1 MGKALKYIFITLGI
15 LVVLIIG
22 AAVIIPFVFKDKII
36 NFAKAEA
43 NKSINAQ
50 LDFDND
56 ISISILHSFPNL
68 SVGVNNLKV
77 INKAPFA
84 GDTLAYIPELRATL
98 DIMSVINGDK
108 MDVKSFYLGKPKI
121 NLLVNDSGIANWDI
135 TFPDKDS
142 LAAAGKDTTSNFRM
156 GLKHYE
162 LADATIV
169 YDDRTMPFYIKMAN
183 MDHTGNGDFTQDVF
197 DLVTKTDIEK
207 LTVGFGGV
215 EYLKGVKTD
224 YDAKFNIDMAKS
236 KYTFKENELTLNE
249 LPLSFDGYVAMPTDD
264 IDMDIKFAAKKSD
277 FKTFLSLIPAIY
289 SKDFNSL
296 KASGTM
302 GFNGFV
308 KGLMTDNSYPAFNV
322 KLNINNGFFQYP
334 DLPMPVKSVFVDT
347 DISSPGGDLNNMVI
361 NVKRATFNMAGEPFD
376 ARLLVRTPMSDP
388 YLDGAIKGRVVLEN
402 MQKVIKLDEGTKLAG
417 TINADVKMKGN
428 MSAIE
433 KEQYQDFNAS
443 GFIAAQNVNYAAKD
457 LAQPINVQTARMDFN
472 PQTVKLSNFAMTAGA
487 SDLKA
492 DGTFTNL
499 LGYVFKDQLLKGNL
513 NLSSKFF
520 DVNPWMAPDNSKPA
534 STSTAE
540 EKPMEAVDLP
550 ANIDFTLN
558 ANMQHVLYD
567 NLDFKNMKGNI
578 VMRDKK
584 LAFNDVSTELL
595 DGSFMMNGF
604 YDSKNIKHPLAD
616 MKLKI
621 NQISI
626 KEMFIKFNTVQAFMP
641 IAKYMTGKMSAD
653 LSLNTLLGKDM
664 SPILTSLS
672 SIGKLNIPYAEIS
685 DYLPIKKISDQLS
698 LAKFDPLKLK
708 DIRPSFFI
716 ENGRVNLREP
726 IKFNIDKIL
735 ANLTG
740 SSGLDRTMDYVMA
753 LDIPAADAK
762 KFMGDKI
769 REMLKTKGVNV
780 PSGMELP
787 IGDVVK
793 MDVFITG
800 TPDNPI
806 IKTSLKDFGINM
818 MNAIKD
824 KAKEEVTKKI
834 EDVKEDVS
842 AKVKAERDRIMREAE
857 TKANQIRQQ
866 GDQLGEKARTEGYN
880 AAQKVENE
888 ATNPVAKIAAK
899 KVADRM
905 RKETDEKVN
914 KIKSE
919 ANKQA
924 DDVMN
929 KAREQANRL

>member
-1 MGKALKYIFITLGI
+1 MGKTIKYIFVTLGI
-15 LVVLIIG
+15 LIVLLVG

-36 NFAKAEA
+36 EFAKAQA

-50 LDFDND
+50 VDFDND
-56 ISISILHSFPNL
+56 ISISILRSFPNL

-108 MDVKSFYLGKPKI
+108 MDVKSFYLGQPKI
-121 NLLVNDSGIANWDI
+121 NLMVNDSGIANWDI

-142 LAAAGKDTTSNFRM
+142 LAAEGKDTTSNFRM
-156 GLKHYE
+156 GLHRYE

-169 YDDRTMPFYIKMAN
+169 YDDRTMPFYMKMAN

-207 LTVGFGGV
+207 LTVAYGGV
-215 EYLKGVKTD
+215 EYLTDVKTD
-224 YDAKFNIDMAKS
+224 YDAKFNIDMKNS
-236 KYTFKENELTLNE
+236 KYSFKENELVLND
-249 LPLSFDGYVAMPTDD
+249 LPLSFEGFVAMPTDD
-264 IDMDIKFAAKKSD
+264 IDMDVKFAAKKSD
-277 FKTFLSLIPAIY
+277 FKSFLSLIPVIY
-289 SKDFNSL
+289 AKDFNNL
-296 KASGTM
+296 KTSGTLAL
-302 GFNGFV
+302 NGFV
-308 KGLMTDNSYPAFNV
+308 KGKMTDNSYPAFDI
-322 KLNINNGFFQYP
+322 KLNINDGYFQYP

-347 DISSPGGDLNNMVI
+347 DISSPGGDLNNTVV
-361 NVKRATFNMAGEPFD
+361 NVKKASFNMAGEPFD
-376 ARLLVRTPMSDP
+376 ARLLVKTPMTDP
-388 YLDGAIKGRVVLEN
+388 NLDGAIKGRVVLEN
-402 MQKVIKLDEGTKLAG
+402 IGKVIKLEEGTKMAG
-417 TINADVKMKGN
+417 TINADVTMKGN

-433 KEQYQDFNAS
+433 KEQYEKFNAS
-443 GFIAAQNVNYAAKD
+443 GFVAAQNVNYAAKD

-472 PQTVKLSNFAMTAGA
+472 PQTVKLSNFAMTAGS

-513 NLSSKFF
+513 NLSSQFF
-520 DVNPWMAPDNSKPA
+520 DVNPWMAPDNAQAAK
-534 STSTAE
+534 TE
-540 EKPMEAVDLP
+540 EAPMEAVDLP

-558 ANMQHVLYD
+558 ANMQRVVYD

-578 VMRDKK
+578 VVRDKK

-595 DGSFMMNGF
+595 DGSFTMNGF
-604 YDSKNIKHPLAD
+604 YDSKNIKQPLAD

-626 KEMFIKFNTVQAFMP
+626 KEMFTKFNTVQAFMP

-664 SPILTSLS
+664 MPLLTSLS
-672 SIGKLNIPYAEIS
+672 SIGRLNIPYAEIS
-685 DYLPIKKISDQLS
+685 NYLPIKKISDQLN
-698 LAKFDPLKLK
+698 LANFDPMKLK
-708 DIRPSFFI
+708 DVRPSFFI

-726 IKFNIDKIL
+726 IKFNVDKIK

-753 LDIPAADAK
+753 LDIPATEAK
-762 KFMGDKI
+762 KFMGDQI
-769 REMLKTKGVNV
+769 RSMLKQKGINV
-780 PSGMELP
+780 PAGVELP
-787 IGDVVK
+787 IGEIVK
-793 MDVFITG
+793 LDVFITG
-800 TPDNPI
+800 SPDNPI
-806 IKTSLKDFGINM
+806 IKTSLKDFGINTL
-818 MNAIKD
+818 NAIKN
-824 KAKEEVTKKI
+824 KAKEEVTKKV
-834 EDVKEDVS
+834 EEVKEDVS
-842 AKVKAERDRIMREAE
+842 AKVKEQRDKIMRDAEA
-857 TKANQIRQQ
+857 KAAQIRQQ
-866 GDQLGEKARTEGYN
+866 GDQVAEKARTEGYA

-888 ATNPVAKIAAK
+888 ATNPIAKVAAK

-914 KIKSE
+914 KIKAE
-919 ANKQA
+919 ANQKA